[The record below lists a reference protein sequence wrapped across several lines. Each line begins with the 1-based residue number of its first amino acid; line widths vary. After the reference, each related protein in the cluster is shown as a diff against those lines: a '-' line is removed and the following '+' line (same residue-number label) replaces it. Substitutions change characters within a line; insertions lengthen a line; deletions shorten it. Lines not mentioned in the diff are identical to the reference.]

1 MAKKIK
7 WVERPTEAPPGAEKR
22 VDLLWLKAGELAN
35 IVTVEVQ
42 GRGWSRKTKT
52 RLLGFGVVVRVHM
65 PGKRGY
71 SEVMWNGKLQP
82 ISHEN
87 LRPMDE

>member
-1 MAKKIK
+1 MANKIK
-7 WVERPTEAPPGAEKR
+7 WVERPNGAPPGATKKI
-22 VDLLWLKAGELAN
+22 DLLWLKAGELAN

-52 RLLGFGVVVRVHM
+52 KILGFGVVVRVHM

-87 LRPMDE
+87 LRPVGE